1 MYYILNLRIALRR
14 MDLQSSTEEYEPPMS
29 MPQFVVTLT
38 GLNSKLFPKNDADDL
53 MDMLNDDL
61 EPGN

>member
-1 MYYILNLRIALRR
+1 
-14 MDLQSSTEEYEPPMS
+14 MDAQFDTEEYEPTMS

-38 GLNSKLFPKNDADDL
+38 GLDSKLFPKGEADEL

-61 EPGN
+61 DSGN